1 MDETKTVILAGV
13 NINNQP
19 DFDGLMSELANLAEA
34 CGMEVLGRFE
44 QNLKQVNNVTYL
56 GSGKVEELKE
66 MCANMGADAVVVNDE
81 LSPSQLFHLAKGLEV
96 EIYDRTS
103 LILEIFASRAKTK
116 EAKLQ
121 VEVARLQYMLPRLK
135 GTYESLGRQGG
146 GAGLRN
152 RGAGEKKLELNRR
165 QIEAK
170 IVDINKEL
178 KRIFQERQVQ
188 RRWRKKAQLPSVAL
202 VGYTNAGKSTVM
214 NAILDVYRGEE
225 SKKVLE
231 KDMLF
236 ATLETSIREITLP
249 DKKRFLLSDTV
260 GFVSNLPHNLVKAF
274 RSTLEEAKEA
284 DLLLHVVDFSNPHY
298 QRQIE
303 ITMETL
309 KQIGA
314 DEIPVLYVYNKID
327 LTDMPRPLAA
337 KNIVCISAKNKDGI
351 DRLIQAI
358 REMVF
363 GDYIFCT
370 MRIPYQEGN
379 LVSYFND
386 HSNVINLTYEKEG
399 TVLDLE
405 CHMRDYEKYK
415 QYVVKVI
422 Y

>member
-13 NINNQP
+13 YVNNQP

-44 QNLKQVNNVTYL
+44 QNLKEVNNLTYL

-66 MCANMGADAVVVNDE
+66 MCANMGTDAVVVNDE

-298 QRQIE
+298 QQQIE

-314 DEIPVLYVYNKID
+314 DEIPVLYVYNKMD
-327 LTDMPRPLAA
+327 LTDIPRPLAS

-351 DRLIQAI
+351 EQLTQAI

-363 GDYIFCT
+363 DDYIFCT

>member
-13 NINNQP
+13 NVNNQP

-44 QNLKQVNNVTYL
+44 QNLKEVNNLTYL

-66 MCANMGADAVVVNDE
+66 MCANMGTDAVVVNDE

-298 QRQIE
+298 QQQIE

-314 DEIPVLYVYNKID
+314 DEIPVLYVYNKMD
-327 LTDMPRPLAA
+327 LTDIPRPLAS

-351 DRLIQAI
+351 EQLTQAI

-363 GDYIFCT
+363 DDYIFCT

>member
-13 NINNQP
+13 NVNNQP

-44 QNLKQVNNVTYL
+44 QNLKEVNNLTYL

-66 MCANMGADAVVVNDE
+66 MCANMGTDAVVVNDE

-103 LILEIFASRAKTK
+103 LILEIFASRTKTK

-298 QRQIE
+298 QQQIE

-314 DEIPVLYVYNKID
+314 DEIPVLYVYNKMD
-327 LTDMPRPLAA
+327 LTDIPRPLAS

-351 DRLIQAI
+351 EQLTQAI

-363 GDYIFCT
+363 DDYIFCT

>member
-13 NINNQP
+13 NVNNQP

-44 QNLKQVNNVTYL
+44 QNLKEVNNLTYL

-96 EIYDRTS
+96 ELYDRTS

-178 KRIFQERQVQ
+178 KRIFQERKVQ

-298 QRQIE
+298 QQQIE

-314 DEIPVLYVYNKID
+314 DEIPVLYVYNKMD
-327 LTDMPRPLAA
+327 LTDMPRPLAS

-351 DRLIQAI
+351 EQLTQAI

-363 GDYIFCT
+363 DDYIFCT
-370 MRIPYQEGN
+370 MRIPYQKGN
-379 LVSYFND
+379 LVSYFNE
-386 HSNVINLTYEKEG
+386 HSNVISLTYEKEG

-405 CHMRDYEKYK
+405 CRMRDYEKYK
-415 QYVVKVI
+415 QYVVKVV